1 MKTKTILLTCL
12 MFGSL
17 HASSVKD
24 KIKDLRKALAV
35 HSKSEMDSW
44 KKIEEIDKKLAAL
57 ETRLAIR
64 PLLSTYQMQPVLP
77 QPHVNHTQCKRKMRR
92 KLQEARRLHKA
103 KSCMKKIKYDE
114 QRSYFQEK
122 AAHLNEL
129 LSNIGVYIQEKIP
142 MTMAYAQPPLSFN
155 NEPEVKSYPGFA
167 PYANTARSTPPRARK
182 SRRQSSHARPDKTPS
197 RRRWRNRR
205 PKI

>member
-12 MFGSL
+12 IFGSL

-57 ETRLAIR
+57 ETRLAAK
-64 PLLSTYQMQPVLP
+64 PLFPAYEMQQNVS
-77 QPHVNHTQCKRKMRR
+77 QPHVNHTQCKRKMKR

-155 NEPEVKSYPGFA
+155 NKPEVKSYPGFT
-167 PYANTARSTPPRARK
+167 PYTNTTRSTPPSARK
-182 SRRQSSHARPDKTPS
+182 SRRHSSHARPDKTPS